1 MSEKD
6 NLTHEKSSD
15 TDKKKTADEIKLEMQ
30 KKYAEM
36 AKNSLVKVQYSC
48 SGNSC
53 DVDIEDFD
61 LENT

>member
-6 NLTHEKSSD
+6 NLTQKESSES
-15 TDKKKTADEIKLEMQ
+15 DKKKTADEIKLEMQ

-48 SGNSC
+48 AGNSC
-53 DVDIEDFD
+53 DIDIEDFD